1 MKHLNGKHQV
11 RLSRIRRASTVV
23 CGDGLLL
30 LRRLQMEGRQATD
43 IDDFV
48 RGYRDFPGSRL
59 GST

>member
-1 MKHLNGKHQV
+1 VQNPQG
-11 RLSRIRRASTVV
+11 ITVV
-23 CGDGLLL
+23 CGNGLLL

-48 RGYRDFPGSRL
+48 RGYREFPGSRL